1 MRWHSLTCCLIFSA
15 LATSTAAQVHRCKD
29 ASGKTIYSD
38 APCASG
44 HTGTMI
50 ERQKSQEAIY
60 EERMRTEEA
69 NERKQLRR
77 ERETALQPTQ
87 QDDGRFKDPPRPV
100 SSTRNYSPHEC
111 NAAKRDLEIASGGI
125 YRSDDEKQQKVY
137 AAKMKVSAACGTS
150 EPSTDG
156 LAPRPKARTQ
166 PPPPS
171 IITHCDSGFCYD
183 NMGGVHHK
191 AGPNFMTGP
200 NGRTRHRA
208 GDMWN
213 CN

>member
-1 MRWHSLTCCLIFSA
+1 MRWHSVACYIIFSA
-15 LATSTAAQVHRCKD
+15 LTTSTSAQAHRCKD

-44 HTGTMI
+44 STGSMI
-50 ERQKSQEAIY
+50 ERQKSQETIY
-60 EERMRTEEA
+60 EERMRAEEA

-77 ERETALQPTQ
+77 EREMALQPTN
-87 QDDGRFKDPPRPV
+87 QDFARFKDPARPEP
-100 SSTRNYSPHEC
+100 STRSYSPHEC
-111 NAAKRDLEIASGGI
+111 NSAKRDLEIASGGI
-125 YRSDDEKQQKVY
+125 YRNDDEKRQKVY

-150 EPSTDG
+150 EPSTG
-156 LAPRPKARTQ
+156 ELEPRAKPRTRT
-166 PPPPS
+166 PSPS
-171 IITHCDSGFCYD
+171 IITHCDPGFCYD
-183 NMGGVHHK
+183 NMGGVYHK

-200 NGRTRHRA
+200 NGRACHRA